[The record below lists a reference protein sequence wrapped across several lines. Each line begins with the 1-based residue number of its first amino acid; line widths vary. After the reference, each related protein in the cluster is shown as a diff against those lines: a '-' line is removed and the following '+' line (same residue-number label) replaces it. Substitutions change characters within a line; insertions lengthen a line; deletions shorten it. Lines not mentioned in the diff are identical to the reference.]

1 VELMNEAAV
10 EAVPRAATAAPEPL
24 LVPDEV
30 AAAMLGV
37 GVSYFRGLLKQGAIG
52 PEPVRLGRRQ
62 LHRVDLLRAFVE
74 AGLPDRAAWLARQQG
89 GSR

>member
-1 VELMNEAAV
+1 MTCEGCNTSANT
-10 EAVPRAATAAPEPL
+10 TAAPEPL

-62 LHRVDLLRAFVE
+62 LHRPDLLRAWVE
-74 AGLPDRAAWLARQQG
+74 AGLPDRGAWLAMQRG
-89 GSR
+89 GGQ

>member
-1 VELMNEAAV
+1 MTCEGCNTSSNV
-10 EAVPRAATAAPEPL
+10 TAAPPEPL

-37 GVSYFRGLLKQGAIG
+37 GVSYFRQLLKAGSIG
-52 PEPVRLGRRQ
+52 PQPVRLGRRQ
-62 LHRVDLLRAFVE
+62 LHRPDLLRAWVS
-74 AGLPDRAAWLARQQG
+74 AGLPDRAAWLAMQQG